1 MLEEYWNRTWLS
13 SDEIDVRAE
22 EDVFKIILTWIDC
35 DKIKRQKYFA
45 DLFREVRLPYVSP
58 DYLHSDI
65 MTNDLVN
72 DNEGCMDLVKYAV
85 KIVNSEKFYPL
96 DVKPRT
102 SLEIPVIVVH
112 MHQINICYAEQYFYY
127 PRQDTWSPI
136 IASSGTPER
145 AVSCHGRLYFF

>member
-1 MLEEYWNRTWLS
+1 
-13 SDEIDVRAE
+13 
-22 EDVFKIILTWIDC
+22 
-35 DKIKRQKYFA
+35 
-45 DLFREVRLPYVSP
+45 
-58 DYLHSDI
+58 
-65 MTNDLVN
+65 MTNVLVN
-72 DNEGCMDLVKYAV
+72 DNEGCMDLVKHAV

-96 DVKPRT
+96 GVKPRT

-145 AVSCHGRLYFF
+145 AVSCHGRLYFFKYLEKTYCAMICFLAVGSVGNLIRKTYDNL